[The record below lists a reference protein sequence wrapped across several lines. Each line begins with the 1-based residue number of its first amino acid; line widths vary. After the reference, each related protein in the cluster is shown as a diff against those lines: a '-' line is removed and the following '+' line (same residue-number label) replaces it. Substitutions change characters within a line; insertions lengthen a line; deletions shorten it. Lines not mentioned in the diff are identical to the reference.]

1 MTTLTPLDESTT
13 PFLSGRYAP
22 VHDEID
28 VADLTVEGVLPN
40 DLTGAYLRNG
50 PNPEFPPLGSY
61 TYPLEGDGMLHG
73 VWFEAGQARYANRFV
88 RTHSLRAEERAGKA
102 IFGGLMTPA
111 FVDQSLL
118 GDDPDPTWP
127 FKLDADINIV
137 RHADHLLALGEGVP
151 PYEVSPRLDTLGRY
165 DFAGGLPTGIT
176 AHPKIDP
183 VTGEMIVFR
192 YSVAAPFLT
201 WAIIGRDGTVTGPPT
216 TVDGV
221 DEAYMI
227 HDFALTARYLVLVI
241 GPLQLDVNTMLSG
254 GQPIVWKPELGTR
267 IALIPR
273 DGSAM
278 RWVHG
283 DTFWAWHYAN
293 AYDDDDVVQLDLP
306 WSSAPGFGLTGSH
319 AAPITGAFARATL
332 DPAKGTVDV
341 HHLDDNSLEF
351 PRIDDR
357 RIGHRHRYVTI
368 AGRSADPA
376 IKLGEHD
383 EMYRYDTAAG
393 TSVRYD
399 SHAALGEPIFVPR
412 DGGTDEL
419 DGYYLAYASDLT
431 ADRTSLLVFD
441 AARFPDPPVATI
453 HMPRRIPNGLHGN
466 WFPAT

>member
-1 MTTLTPLDESTT
+1 VTTLAPLDESTE

-28 VADLTVEGVLPN
+28 VDDLTVDGTLPD

-73 VWFEAGQARYANRFV
+73 VWFEAGKARYANRLV
-88 RTHSLRAEERAGKA
+88 RTQSLLAEERAGKA
-102 IFGGLMTPA
+102 LFGGLMTPA

-137 RHADHLLALGEGVP
+137 GHAGHFLALAEGAP
-151 PYEVSPRLDTLGRY
+151 PYEVSPKLDTLGRY
-165 DFAGGLPTGIT
+165 DFAGGLPAGIT

-183 VTGEMIVFR
+183 ATGELIVFR
-192 YSVAAPFLT
+192 YDVTAPFLT
-201 WAIIGRDGTVTGPPT
+201 WAVVAPDGSVARTETP
-216 TVDGV
+216 VDGV
-221 DEAYMI
+221 DESYMI
-227 HDFALTARYLVLVI
+227 HDCAITARYLVVVL
-241 GPLQLDVNTMLSG
+241 GPLRLDVNAMLSG
-254 GQPIVWKPELGTR
+254 GEPLVWRPEVGTR
-267 IALIPR
+267 VALIPR
-273 DGSAM
+273 DGSPV

-283 DTFWAWHYAN
+283 DAFWAWHYGN
-293 AYDDDDVVQLDLP
+293 AFDEGEVVRLDFP
-306 WSSAPGFGLTGSH
+306 WSSAPGLGLTGSP
-319 AAPITGAFARATL
+319 AAPITGSFARATL
-332 DPAKGTVDV
+332 DPNKGTIDI
-341 HHLDDNSLEF
+341 HHIGADPLEY

-357 RIGHRHRYVTI
+357 LVGRRHRFVTI
-368 AGRSADPA
+368 AGRSDDPR
-376 IKLGEHD
+376 IKTGEHD
-383 EMYRYDTAAG
+383 QMHRYDTDAG

-399 SHAALGEPIFVPR
+399 GHVALGEPIFVPR
-412 DGGTDEL
+412 DGGTGEF
-419 DGYYLAYASDLT
+419 DGYYLAFASDLE

-453 HMPRRIPNGLHGN
+453 QMPRRVPNGLHGN